1 MEFGRQNRA
10 RRLCPLFAQVPQ
22 VFTVCAC
29 QPAVILL
36 LHVVPRLCQNSGG
49 VLFLRRASTIR
60 PGFGFYTRSIAC
72 EIHYW
77 LCFECRRLARKTR
90 QGAAATGRR
99 ICLPCRSIAAH
110 IQLRG
115 YRICTCIL
123 SWGSRRLFRWRHPV
137 KSFRFQH
144 GAKRT
149 KQNSM
154 RVGLLPAIALQGRI
168 KPSPLPNESGGAWCR
183 AAPVLAPF
191 RPMARRGRA

>member
-10 RRLCPLFAQVPQ
+10 RRLCLLFAQVPQ

-110 IQLRG
+110 IQLRS

-137 KSFRFQH
+137 KKFSLSAWSEADK
-144 GAKRT
+144 AKFDACWAFAG
-149 KQNSM
+149 NSLT
-154 RVGLLPAIALQGRI
+154 G
-168 KPSPLPNESGGAWCR
+168 PNQT
-183 AAPVLAPF
+183 AAFAE
-191 RPMARRGRA
+191 

>member
-1 MEFGRQNRA
+1 M
-10 RRLCPLFAQVPQ
+10 CPQAVPAVCAGPSGLFAAC
-22 VFTVCAC
+22 TC

-36 LHVVPRLCQNSGG
+36 LHAAPLRCFNSGG
-49 VLFLRRASTIR
+49 ALFLRRASTIR

-90 QGAAATGRR
+90 QSAAAAGCR

-123 SWGSRRLFRWRHPV
+123 SRGSRRLFRCRCPV
-137 KSFRFQH
+137 KGFRFQH

-154 RVGLLPAIALQGRI
+154 RVGRLPAIALQG
-168 KPSPLPNESGGAWCR
+168 
-183 AAPVLAPF
+183 
-191 RPMARRGRA
+191 